1 MQLIIVRHG
10 QSLVNV
16 DDWDKLDTMDTVLT
30 EKGQKQ
36 AAALGD
42 WLKEVDTGADV
53 LYTSTMRRAR
63 ETASYLEKAFG
74 LEAIADDRLREIG
87 NNHNNGQAVREAD
100 LPRAFATETP
110 DKAPFIQRG
119 LDVDNGES
127 WMHFRI
133 RLGQFL
139 DEVIIKH
146 MAETVYVVAHGGVIS
161 AMFDNIF
168 NVGPYRRGMVDT
180 RNTAW
185 THFEYRPELG
195 REPWILFS
203 HNRVDHLIGKDL
215 L

>member
-10 QSLVNV
+10 ESLVNV

-36 AAALGD
+36 AAALRD
-42 WLKEVDTGADV
+42 WLKNVDTGADA
-53 LYTSTMRRAR
+53 LYASTMRRAQ
-63 ETASYLEKAFG
+63 ETASYLEDAFG
-74 LEAIADDRLREIG
+74 MKAIADDRLREIG
-87 NNHNNGQAVREAD
+87 NNHNNGQAVREVD
-100 LPRAFATETP
+100 LPRTFVTETP
-110 DKAPFIQRG
+110 DKAPFLQRG
-119 LDVDNGES
+119 LGVDNGES

-133 RLGQFL
+133 RLGQFI
-139 DEVIIKH
+139 DEILAKH
-146 MAETVYVVAHGGVIS
+146 IGDTVYVVAHGGVIS

-180 RNTAW
+180 INTAW

-195 REPWILFS
+195 HEPWILFS
-203 HNRVDHLIGKDL
+203 HNRIDHLIGKDL